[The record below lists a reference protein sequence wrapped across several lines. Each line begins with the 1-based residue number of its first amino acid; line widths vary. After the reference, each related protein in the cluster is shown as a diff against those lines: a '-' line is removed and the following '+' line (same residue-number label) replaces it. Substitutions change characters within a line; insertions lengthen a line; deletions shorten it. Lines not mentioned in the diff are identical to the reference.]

1 MTTPSSRSLRFGW
14 VNPIPHLELNPEPSM
29 LSSSRSCFWNGFPSQ
44 DGNCEAKM
52 EELNLFRGDN
62 AMRLSRA

>member
-14 VNPIPHLELNPEPSM
+14 VNPIPHLELKNPEPSM
-29 LSSSRSCFWNGFPSQ
+29 LSSSRSCGFPSQ

-62 AMRLSRA
+62 AMCPSRA